1 MKAAIYTRV
10 SSAELQLDGYSLDA
24 QGSACRRLAEE
35 RGWHVVKLYTDPGV
49 SARTLQRPQFQA
61 MMRDAQAHCF
71 DVVVVHKLD
80 RFSRSVVDLL
90 TALHDLEEAE
100 VTLVSA
106 TEQFDFST
114 PMGQV
119 MLTMLAAFAQWYLDN
134 LSAETAKGK
143 RARAEAGLWNGAVP
157 FGYSVTYKK
166 DGGDGMARVE
176 EEEAEGVR
184 LAFREYSTGL
194 YSDADIARILNE
206 AGYRPIGRGRRA
218 LALFSKDTV
227 TEMLQNRFYLGEVQY
242 KGECFEGLHE
252 PIVSEGLFNSVQE
265 VRRRRRGA
273 VGVSARKGS
282 RDYPLS
288 GLARCARCGW
298 PMRGASASGKRYY
311 RDPARDQGREC
322 DQRMVSAEEAEEA
335 LGAFMQRLRLP
346 SDWQD
351 KVLKLI
357 QDRAGRRVEIAKGKA
372 RVERQLDRLKRLFV
386 LGDMEQQEYLSERAR
401 LEAKAAALVPPAMP
415 DLERAAE
422 LLSSFGAI
430 WDAANLRERKHILH
444 TLIEA
449 AYLDSGAKG
458 PVVAVRPK
466 VEFAPLFSL
475 MAGRRTDTS
484 SPPTDMAP
492 HEQST
497 PVVPAELEAWAALA
511 AHLPSCGPVSC
522 PASRQRPAGGAL

>member
-1 MKAAIYTRV
+1 MKAAVYTRV
-10 SSAELQLDGYSLDA
+10 SSAELQLDGYSLEA
-24 QGSACRRLAEE
+24 QRSACQRLAGD
-35 RGWHVVKLYTDPGV
+35 RGWEVVNVYTDPGV
-49 SARTLQRPQFQA
+49 SARTMERAQFQA
-61 MMRDAQAHCF
+61 MMRDAQAHRF
-71 DVVVVHKLD
+71 DVVIVHKLD

-90 TALHDLEEAE
+90 TALHDLEEAA

-166 DGGDGMARVE
+166 DGGDGMAHPE
-176 EEEAEGVR
+176 EGEAEGVR

-206 AGYRPIGRGRRA
+206 AGHRPNGRGRRA

-227 TEMLQNRFYLGEVQY
+227 TEMLRNRFYLGEVQY
-242 KGECFEGLHE
+242 KGDWFEGFHE
-252 PIVSEGLFNSVQE
+252 PIVGEDLFNSVQD
-265 VRRRRRGA
+265 VRRRRRSA

-282 RDYPLS
+282 REYPLS

-298 PMRGASASGKRYY
+298 PMRGASASGRRYY

-322 DQRMVSAEEAEEA
+322 DQRMVSADEAEEA
-335 LGAFMQRLRLP
+335 LGAFMQRLTLP
-346 SDWQD
+346 SDWRNR
-351 KVLKLI
+351 VLKLI
-357 QDRAGRRVEIAKGKA
+357 QDRAGQRVEIAREKA
-372 RVERQLDRLKRLFV
+372 RIERQLDRLKRLFV
-386 LGDMEQQEYLSERAR
+386 LGDMQEQEYLGERAR

-422 LLSSFGAI
+422 LLSTFGAI
-430 WDAANLRERKHILH
+430 
-444 TLIEA
+444 
-449 AYLDSGAKG
+449 
-458 PVVAVRPK
+458 
-466 VEFAPLFSL
+466 
-475 MAGRRTDTS
+475 
-484 SPPTDMAP
+484 
-492 HEQST
+492 
-497 PVVPAELEAWAALA
+497 
-511 AHLPSCGPVSC
+511 
-522 PASRQRPAGGAL
+522 